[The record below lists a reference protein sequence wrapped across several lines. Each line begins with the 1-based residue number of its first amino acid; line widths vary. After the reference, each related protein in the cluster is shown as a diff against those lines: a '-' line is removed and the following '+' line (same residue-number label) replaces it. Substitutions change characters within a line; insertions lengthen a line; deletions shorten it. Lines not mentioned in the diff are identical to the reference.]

1 MANFT
6 AADVKRLREQTGA
19 GMMDCKNALQEAS
32 GDLEAAVELLRL
44 KGAKDVN
51 KRATRTAANG
61 LVTAELDG
69 TRAGVLVELNCETD
83 FVAKTDLFQQVAA
96 EIAAAALRAEV
107 TDRPSLLTAEARPG
121 TTVQQL
127 IEEAGASLKEKL
139 ELGRFARFEGGY
151 VASYLHRSDAALPPT
166 LGVLVQLDQDN
177 AEVAKDLAQQVAAMR
192 PLYTVREDVPADV
205 VEKERRIAEQ
215 ITRDEGKPE
224 QAIGKIVEGR
234 LNAYFKDV
242 VLTEQ
247 AFVKD
252 PKTTIKQVLAGSW
265 CQRDRLRQVPGRPG
279 LRPHLMPDS
288 GLAGVLHPSWRRVV
302 LKLSGGLFAGN
313 EPLGISPDV
322 VAHLAAEIIAAVK
335 DGVQVAAVVG
345 GGNMFRGAALAERG
359 IDRARAD
366 YMGMLSTVI
375 NCLALQDVLE
385 KMGVETRVQTA
396 ITMGQ
401 VAEPYIP
408 RRAIRHLEKGRVV
421 IFGAGLGAPYF
432 STDTAAAQRALEI
445 GADAVLKGTKVNG
458 VYDADPH
465 TTPDAARFNRLDYSE
480 YLSRGLKVMDTTAV
494 SLCMDN
500 GLPIVVFA
508 LMGEGNVVRAIRGEE
523 VGTLICHKDGQDADS
538 EGEDR
543 EYREDHAD

>member
-69 TRAGVLVELNCETD
+69 TEAGVLVELNCETD

-96 EIAAAALRAEV
+96 EIAAAALKAKV
-107 TDRPSLLTAEARPG
+107 TDRPSLLTTEARPG

-166 LGVLVQLDQDN
+166 LGVLVQLDKDN
-177 AEVAKDLAQQVAAMR
+177 AEVAKDLAQQIAAMR
-192 PLYTVREDVPADV
+192 PLYVVREDVPADI

-252 PKTTIKQVLAGSW
+252 PKTTINQVLAGS
-265 CQRDRLRQVPGRPG
+265 
-279 LRPHLMPDS
+279 
-288 GLAGVLHPSWRRVV
+288 GVSVT
-302 LKLSGGLFAGN
+302 GF
-313 EPLGISPDV
+313 
-322 VAHLAAEIIAAVK
+322 
-335 DGVQVAAVVG
+335 
-345 GGNMFRGAALAERG
+345 
-359 IDRARAD
+359 
-366 YMGMLSTVI
+366 
-375 NCLALQDVLE
+375 
-385 KMGVETRVQTA
+385 
-396 ITMGQ
+396 
-401 VAEPYIP
+401 
-408 RRAIRHLEKGRVV
+408 
-421 IFGAGLGAPYF
+421 
-432 STDTAAAQRALEI
+432 
-445 GADAVLKGTKVNG
+445 
-458 VYDADPH
+458 
-465 TTPDAARFNRLDYSE
+465 ARFQ
-480 YLSRGLKVMDTTAV
+480 
-494 SLCMDN
+494 
-500 GLPIVVFA
+500 
-508 LMGEGNVVRAIRGEE
+508 
-523 VGTLICHKDGQDADS
+523 VGQA
-538 EGEDR
+538 
-543 EYREDHAD
+543 

>member
-61 LVTAELDG
+61 LVAAELDG

-83 FVAKTDLFQQVAA
+83 FVAKTDQFQQLAA
-96 EIAAAALRAEV
+96 EIAAAALKAKV
-107 TDRPSLLTAEARPG
+107 TDRPSLLTTEARPG

-139 ELGRFARFEGGY
+139 EVGRFARFEGGY

-166 LGVLVQLDQDN
+166 LGVLVQLDKDN

-192 PLYTVREDVPADV
+192 PLYVVREDVPADV

-252 PKTTIKQVLAGSW
+252 PKTTIKQVLAGS
-265 CQRDRLRQVPGRPG
+265 
-279 LRPHLMPDS
+279 
-288 GLAGVLHPSWRRVV
+288 GV
-302 LKLSGGLFAGN
+302 
-313 EPLGISPDV
+313 
-322 VAHLAAEIIAAVK
+322 
-335 DGVQVAAVVG
+335 
-345 GGNMFRGAALAERG
+345 
-359 IDRARAD
+359 
-366 YMGMLSTVI
+366 TV
-375 NCLALQDVLE
+375 
-385 KMGVETRVQTA
+385 TS
-396 ITMGQ
+396 
-401 VAEPYIP
+401 
-408 RRAIRHLEKGRVV
+408 
-421 IFGAGLGAPYF
+421 F
-432 STDTAAAQRALEI
+432 
-445 GADAVLKGTKVNG
+445 
-458 VYDADPH
+458 
-465 TTPDAARFNRLDYSE
+465 ARFQ
-480 YLSRGLKVMDTTAV
+480 
-494 SLCMDN
+494 
-500 GLPIVVFA
+500 
-508 LMGEGNVVRAIRGEE
+508 
-523 VGTLICHKDGQDADS
+523 VGQA
-538 EGEDR
+538 
-543 EYREDHAD
+543 